1 MHCPCLLRGRFSVC
15 EVKKRTYPTVIILIG
30 VLGGMVALTYASPS
44 LYRLFCEKTG
54 HGGTTQL
61 ATLKP
66 KRIENR
72 TITVRFNADTH
83 MELPWK
89 FKPLQKEIQV
99 KVGEIGLAFYQA
111 QNLSALPA
119 IGMATYN
126 VTPHKAG
133 IYFNKVECFCF
144 LEQHLEGKQKTDFP
158 VQFFIDP
165 EIINDPNLND
175 VDTIT
180 LSYTFFR
187 LKRPGLAQR

>member
-1 MHCPCLLRGRFSVC
+1 MHCPFLLWGRFSLC
-15 EVKKRTYPTVIILIG
+15 EVKRHTSPTVIILIG
-30 VLGGMVALTYASPS
+30 VLGGMMALTYASPS

-61 ATLKP
+61 AMSRPT
-66 KRIENR
+66 RVENR
-72 TITVRFNADTH
+72 VITIRFNADTH
-83 MELPWK
+83 TELPWE
-89 FKPLQKEIQV
+89 FKPLQKEVKV

-111 QNLSALPA
+111 ENLFSSPV

-165 EIINDPNLND
+165 EIVNDPNLDD

-187 LKRPGLAQR
+187 LKKGRG